1 MKVRDVMT
9 PLVVTASPEMSFK
22 QTAELLV
29 ESGVSSLPV
38 IGPHGRLVGLVTEAD
53 LMSKEA
59 FDSRR
64 RRPLAVLIDH
74 LTGTSRWID
83 KAAGLT
89 AGEVM
94 TTDVVTAKP
103 GEDIRVAAR
112 RMLERG
118 VKRLPVVED
127 GRLVGIVSRYD
138 LLRLF
143 HRQDSAIAAE
153 IEAKLADPL
162 YAPEDH
168 DVKVS
173 IEDGVVTLEG
183 QVRLEGEDAVVR
195 GLAERVPGVVHV
207 IDRVTFQIP
216 LPGRP

>member
-22 QTAELLV
+22 ETAQLLI
-29 ESGVSSLPV
+29 EAGVSGLPV
-38 IGPHGRLVGLVTEAD
+38 VGPHGHLLGLVTEAD

-59 FDSRR
+59 FDTGR
-64 RRPLAVLIDH
+64 RRPLAVLADH
-74 LTGTSRWID
+74 LTGAARWID

-94 TTDVVTAKP
+94 TTDLVTAGP
-103 GEDIRVAAR
+103 DEDIQSAAR

-118 VKRLPVVED
+118 VKRLPVVEN

-143 HRQDSAIAAE
+143 HRRDDDIAAE
-153 IEAKLADPL
+153 IDAKLANPI

-168 DVKVS
+168 RVTASVD
-173 IEDGVVTLEG
+173 DGVVTLEG
-183 QVRLEGEDAVVR
+183 RVRVEGEEAVVR
-195 GLAERVPGVVHV
+195 ALAERVPGVVHV
-207 IDRVTFQIP
+207 IDRVAFDEPMP
-216 LPGRP
+216 LRH